1 MNDAVTGARAWPTKT
16 ARRPQLHYYRC
27 DRQGGVSGPPQCRPN
42 HYRSQS
48 VDDLVWKQIRRHLL
62 NPELL
67 LKAQSILRNGG
78 SVDESFLSAQLNNAR
93 KRLSQLHVERHRLLD
108 AFQGGFLDKEEF
120 EQRAS
125 KIMNRIHELEAD
137 IRGLEDE
144 NKHVS
149 EGKQLLTRIRD
160 FTNAIDV
167 IINGDTVK
175 LLFKIPPPRVKKI
188 SLSDEELSGHRP
200 GAR

>member
-1 MNDAVTGARAWPTKT
+1 M
-16 ARRPQLHYYRC
+16 
-27 DRQGGVSGPPQCRPN
+27 
-42 HYRSQS
+42 
-48 VDDLVWKQIRRHLL
+48 RRHLL

-67 LKAQSILRNGG
+67 LKAQTILRNGG

-93 KRLSQLHVERHRLLD
+93 KRLAQLQVERHRLLD
-108 AFQGGFLDKEEF
+108 AFQGGFLDKKEF

-125 KIMNRIHELEAD
+125 QIINRIHELEAD

-175 LLFKIPPPRVKKI
+175 LLFKIPPPRVKKP
-188 SLSDEELSGHRP
+188 H
-200 GAR
+200 